1 LGPSNWVPT
10 LTGRR
15 ARRNS
20 GGAPGRGRVRGQPHA
35 HLGSVGGRGLGGDVA
50 SMGARRWPAAAA
62 AAGRAPAREGSTGGN
77 ACLGKMLRVLG
88 DATHARGGPETK
100 QGGGLPA
107 AATATRESGGSG
119 VERREEAERA
129 LK

>member
-1 LGPSNWVPT
+1 LGPSNWVPR

-20 GGAPGRGRVRGQPHA
+20 GSSGSAPGRGRVRGRPHA

-50 SMGARRWPAAAA
+50 GVGARRWSVAAA
-62 AAGRAPAREGSTGGN
+62 AAGRAPAREGRTAGN
-77 ACLGKMLRVLG
+77 AWLGMMLRVLG

-107 AATATRESGGSG
+107 AATAARESGGSG
-119 VERREEAERA
+119 VGRREEAE
-129 LK
+129 